1 MDFNY
6 LREIKKLY
14 ENSSSLL
21 EIIFILGNNTCDLDS
36 ALSSYL
42 LSIGENIDCGTINLS
57 KKGKPSMNENAKI
70 VYIPVLNIQRG
81 TLPYRIDVKYI
92 FNKFNIDENDF
103 WYISDPI
110 FDPHNLFR
118 YKNSENRNIKTSI
131 ILVDHTLLIDEEKYL
146 ADYVIDIYDHHLLT
160 NYLGLYKNL
169 KQMNIRYPVGSC
181 STLILHD
188 FFCMKKEEDFPT
200 KIISPI
206 LAVSAILIDT
216 KKFKDEFYKN
226 RWVDF
231 DKKVYKY
238 IKKIIKEEYK
248 GIKMKEYFKE
258 IKDIKHDIQK
268 NLELGVEAL
277 LIKDQK
283 TFHWDN
289 RKAVWSSFPVSYY
302 DIVKKYGNEEL
313 YSNIMKY
320 YSGKSEEEQKNI
332 YYITNSNIN
341 KKQKLF
347 TIYNPIKLPFNK
359 EEIIKEIKSFNQDEN
374 ISAEIEK
381 ININENSKIY
391 GEICCIILPD
401 TFSRKSFEPILKKF
415 FGNLNL

>member
-6 LREIKKLY
+6 LKEIKKLY
-14 ENSSSLL
+14 ENNSSLL

-36 ALSSYL
+36 ALSAYI
-42 LSIGENIDCGTINLS
+42 LSIGENINCGTIALY
-57 KKGKPSMNENAKI
+57 KKGKPSLNEKATKL
-70 VYIPVLNIQRG
+70 YIPVLNIQRG

-103 WYISDPI
+103 WYISDSI
-110 FDPHNLFR
+110 FDIHNLFK
-118 YKNSENRNIKTSI
+118 YKNCENKNIKTSL
-131 ILVDHTLLIDEEKYL
+131 ILVDHTILIDEEKYL

-160 NYLGLYKNL
+160 NYSSLYKNL
-169 KQMNIRYPVGSC
+169 QKMNIRYPVGSC
-181 STLILHD
+181 STLILND
-188 FFCMKKEEDFPT
+188 FFCMNKEQDFPIN
-200 KIISPI
+200 IISPL

-216 KKFKDEFYKN
+216 KKFNDEFYRN
-226 RWVDF
+226 RWIDL
-231 DKKVYKY
+231 DKKVYKH

-268 NLELGVEAL
+268 NLELGIEPL

-283 TFHWDN
+283 TYNWDN
-289 RKAVWSSFPVSYY
+289 KKAIWSSFPVSYN
-302 DIVKKYGNEEL
+302 DIIKKYGNDEL
-313 YSNIMKY
+313 FNNILKY

-332 YYITNSNIN
+332 FYITNSNIN

-347 TIYNPIKLPFNK
+347 TLYNPIKLPFNK
-359 EEIIKEIKSFNQDEN
+359 EEILKEIKNFNNDEN
-374 ISAEIEK
+374 INVEIEQTK
-381 ININENSKIY
+381 
-391 GEICCIILPD
+391 GEICLITLPD

-415 FGNLNL
+415 FGNIK

>member
-6 LREIKKLY
+6 LKEIKKLY
-14 ENSSSLL
+14 ENNSSLL

-36 ALSSYL
+36 ALSAYI
-42 LSIGENIDCGTINLS
+42 LSIGENINCGTIALS
-57 KKGKPSMNENAKI
+57 KKGKPSLNEKAKKL
-70 VYIPVLNIQRG
+70 YIPVLNIQRG

-103 WYISDPI
+103 WYISDSI
-110 FDPHNLFR
+110 FDIHNLFK
-118 YKNSENRNIKTSI
+118 YKNCENKNIKTSL
-131 ILVDHTLLIDEEKYL
+131 ILVDHTILIDEEKYL

-160 NYLGLYKNL
+160 NYSSLYKNL
-169 KQMNIRYPVGSC
+169 QKMNIRYPVGSC
-181 STLILHD
+181 STLILND
-188 FFCMKKEEDFPT
+188 FFCMNKEQDFPIN
-200 KIISPI
+200 IISPL

-216 KKFKDEFYKN
+216 KKFNDEFYRN
-226 RWVDF
+226 RWIDL
-231 DKKVYKY
+231 DKKVYKH

-268 NLELGVEAL
+268 NLELGIEPL

-283 TFHWDN
+283 TYNWDN
-289 RKAVWSSFPVSYY
+289 KKAIWSSFPVSYN
-302 DIVKKYGNEEL
+302 DIIKKYGNDEL
-313 YSNIMKY
+313 FNNILKY

-332 YYITNSNIN
+332 FYITNSNLN

-347 TIYNPIKLPFNK
+347 TLYNPIKLPFNK
-359 EEIIKEIKSFNQDEN
+359 EEILKEIKNFNNDEN
-374 ISAEIEK
+374 INVEIEQTK
-381 ININENSKIY
+381 
-391 GEICCIILPD
+391 GEICLITLPD

-415 FGNLNL
+415 FGNIK

>member
-6 LREIKKLY
+6 LKEIKKLY
-14 ENSSSLL
+14 ENNSSLL

-36 ALSSYL
+36 ALSAYI
-42 LSIGENIDCGTINLS
+42 LSIGENINCGTIALS
-57 KKGKPSMNENAKI
+57 KKGKPSLNEKAAKL
-70 VYIPVLNIQRG
+70 YIPVLNIQRG

-103 WYISDPI
+103 WYISDSI
-110 FDPHNLFR
+110 FDVHNLFK
-118 YKNSENRNIKTSI
+118 YKNCENKNIKTSL
-131 ILVDHTLLIDEEKYL
+131 ILVDHTILIDEEKYL

-160 NYLGLYKNL
+160 NYSSLYKNL
-169 KQMNIRYPVGSC
+169 QKMNIRYPVGSC
-181 STLILHD
+181 STLILND
-188 FFCMKKEEDFPT
+188 FFCMNKEQDFPIN
-200 KIISPI
+200 IISPL

-216 KKFKDEFYKN
+216 KKFNDEFYRN
-226 RWVDF
+226 RWIDL
-231 DKKVYKY
+231 DKKVYKH

-268 NLELGVEAL
+268 NLELGIEPL

-283 TFHWDN
+283 TYNWDN
-289 RKAVWSSFPVSYY
+289 KKAIWSSFPVSYN
-302 DIVKKYGNEEL
+302 DIIKKYGNDEL
-313 YSNIMKY
+313 FNNILKY

-332 YYITNSNIN
+332 FYITNSNIN

-347 TIYNPIKLPFNK
+347 TLYNPIKLPFNK
-359 EEIIKEIKSFNQDEN
+359 EEILKEIKNFNNDEN
-374 ISAEIEK
+374 INVEVEQTK
-381 ININENSKIY
+381 
-391 GEICCIILPD
+391 GEICLITLPD

-415 FGNLNL
+415 FGNIK

>member
-1 MDFNY
+1 
-6 LREIKKLY
+6 
-14 ENSSSLL
+14 
-21 EIIFILGNNTCDLDS
+21 
-36 ALSSYL
+36 
-42 LSIGENIDCGTINLS
+42 
-57 KKGKPSMNENAKI
+57 MNENAKI

-160 NYLGLYKNL
+160 NYPGLYKNL

-313 YSNIMKY
+313 YINIMKY

>member
-6 LREIKKLY
+6 LKEIKKLY
-14 ENSSSLL
+14 ENNSSLL

-36 ALSSYL
+36 ALSAYI
-42 LSIGENIDCGTINLS
+42 LSIGENINCGTIALS
-57 KKGKPSMNENAKI
+57 KKGKPSLNEKAKKL
-70 VYIPVLNIQRG
+70 YIPVLNIQRG

-103 WYISDPI
+103 WYISDSI
-110 FDPHNLFR
+110 FDIHNLFK
-118 YKNSENRNIKTSI
+118 YKNCENKNIKTNL
-131 ILVDHTLLIDEEKYL
+131 ILVDHTILIDEEKYL

-160 NYLGLYKNL
+160 NYSSLYKNL
-169 KQMNIRYPVGSC
+169 QKMNIRYPVGSC
-181 STLILHD
+181 STLILND
-188 FFCMKKEEDFPT
+188 FFCMNKEQDFPIN
-200 KIISPI
+200 IISPL

-216 KKFKDEFYKN
+216 KKFNDEFYRN
-226 RWVDF
+226 RWIDL
-231 DKKVYKY
+231 DKKVYKH

-268 NLELGVEAL
+268 NLELGIEPL

-283 TFHWDN
+283 TYNWDN
-289 RKAVWSSFPVSYY
+289 KKAIWSSFPVSYN
-302 DIVKKYGNEEL
+302 DIIKKYGNDEL
-313 YSNIMKY
+313 FNNILKY

-332 YYITNSNIN
+332 FYITNSNIN

-347 TIYNPIKLPFNK
+347 TLYNPIKLPFNK
-359 EEIIKEIKSFNQDEN
+359 EEILKEIKNFNNDEN
-374 ISAEIEK
+374 INVEIEQTK
-381 ININENSKIY
+381 
-391 GEICCIILPD
+391 GEICLITLPD

-415 FGNLNL
+415 FGNIK

>member
-6 LREIKKLY
+6 LKEIKKLY
-14 ENSSSLL
+14 ENNSSLL

-36 ALSSYL
+36 ALSAYI
-42 LSIGENIDCGTINLS
+42 LSIGENINCGTIALS
-57 KKGKPSMNENAKI
+57 KKGKPSLNEKAKKL
-70 VYIPVLNIQRG
+70 YIPVLNIQRG

-103 WYISDPI
+103 WYISDSI
-110 FDPHNLFR
+110 FDIHNLFK
-118 YKNSENRNIKTSI
+118 YKNCENKNIKTNL
-131 ILVDHTLLIDEEKYL
+131 ILVDHTILIDEEKYL

-160 NYLGLYKNL
+160 NYSSLYKNL
-169 KQMNIRYPVGSC
+169 QKMNIRYPVGSC
-181 STLILHD
+181 STLILND
-188 FFCMKKEEDFPT
+188 FFCMNKEQDFPIN
-200 KIISPI
+200 IISPL

-216 KKFKDEFYKN
+216 KKFNDEFYRN
-226 RWVDF
+226 RWIDL
-231 DKKVYKY
+231 DKKVYKH

-268 NLELGVEAL
+268 NLELGIEPL

-283 TFHWDN
+283 TYNWDN
-289 RKAVWSSFPVSYY
+289 KKAIWSSFPVSYN
-302 DIVKKYGNEEL
+302 DIIKKYGNDEL
-313 YSNIMKY
+313 FNNILKY

-332 YYITNSNIN
+332 FYITNSNLN

-347 TIYNPIKLPFNK
+347 TLYNPIKLPFNK
-359 EEIIKEIKSFNQDEN
+359 EEILKEIKNFNNDEN
-374 ISAEIEK
+374 INVEVEQTK
-381 ININENSKIY
+381 
-391 GEICCIILPD
+391 GEICLITLPD

-415 FGNLNL
+415 FGNIK

>member
-6 LREIKKLY
+6 LKEIKKLY
-14 ENSSSLL
+14 ENNSSLL

-36 ALSSYL
+36 ALSAYI
-42 LSIGENIDCGTINLS
+42 LSIGENINCGTIALS
-57 KKGKPSMNENAKI
+57 KKGKPSLNEKATKL
-70 VYIPVLNIQRG
+70 YIPVLNIQRG

-103 WYISDPI
+103 WYISDSI
-110 FDPHNLFR
+110 FDIHNLFK
-118 YKNSENRNIKTSI
+118 YKNCENKNIKTNL
-131 ILVDHTLLIDEEKYL
+131 ILVDHTILIDEEKYL

-160 NYLGLYKNL
+160 NYSSLYKNL
-169 KQMNIRYPVGSC
+169 QKMNIRYPVGSC
-181 STLILHD
+181 STLILND
-188 FFCMKKEEDFPT
+188 FFCMNKEQDFPIN
-200 KIISPI
+200 IISPL

-216 KKFKDEFYKN
+216 KKFNDEFYRN
-226 RWVDF
+226 RWIDL
-231 DKKVYKY
+231 DKKVYKH

-268 NLELGVEAL
+268 NLELGIEPL

-283 TFHWDN
+283 TYNWDN
-289 RKAVWSSFPVSYY
+289 KKAIWSSFPVSYN
-302 DIVKKYGNEEL
+302 DIIKKYGNDEL
-313 YSNIMKY
+313 FNNILKY

-332 YYITNSNIN
+332 FYITNSNIN

-347 TIYNPIKLPFNK
+347 TLYNPIKLPFNK
-359 EEIIKEIKSFNQDEN
+359 EEILKEIKNFNNDEN
-374 ISAEIEK
+374 INVEVEQTK
-381 ININENSKIY
+381 
-391 GEICCIILPD
+391 GEICLITLPD

-415 FGNLNL
+415 FGNIK

>member
-6 LREIKKLY
+6 LKEIKKLY
-14 ENSSSLL
+14 ENNSSLL

-36 ALSSYL
+36 ALSAYI
-42 LSIGENIDCGTINLS
+42 LSIGENINCGTIALS
-57 KKGKPSMNENAKI
+57 KKGKPSLNEKATKL
-70 VYIPVLNIQRG
+70 YIPVLNIQRG

-103 WYISDPI
+103 WYISDSI
-110 FDPHNLFR
+110 FDIHNLFK
-118 YKNSENRNIKTSI
+118 YKNCENKNIKTSL
-131 ILVDHTLLIDEEKYL
+131 ILVDHTILIDEEKYL

-160 NYLGLYKNL
+160 NYSSLYKNL
-169 KQMNIRYPVGSC
+169 QKMNIRYPVGSC
-181 STLILHD
+181 STLILND
-188 FFCMKKEEDFPT
+188 FFCMNKEQDFPIN
-200 KIISPI
+200 IISPL

-216 KKFKDEFYKN
+216 KKFNDEFYRN
-226 RWVDF
+226 RWIDL
-231 DKKVYKY
+231 DKKVYKH

-268 NLELGVEAL
+268 NLELGIEPL

-283 TFHWDN
+283 TYNWDN
-289 RKAVWSSFPVSYY
+289 KKAIWSSFPVSYN
-302 DIVKKYGNEEL
+302 DIIKKYGNDEL
-313 YSNIMKY
+313 FNNILKY

-332 YYITNSNIN
+332 FYITNSNIN

-347 TIYNPIKLPFNK
+347 TLYNPIKLPFNK
-359 EEIIKEIKSFNQDEN
+359 EEIIKEIKNFNNDEN
-374 ISAEIEK
+374 INVEIEQTK
-381 ININENSKIY
+381 
-391 GEICCIILPD
+391 GEICLITLPD

-415 FGNLNL
+415 FGNIK

>member
-6 LREIKKLY
+6 LKEIKKLY
-14 ENSSSLL
+14 ENNSSLL

-36 ALSSYL
+36 ALSAYI
-42 LSIGENIDCGTINLS
+42 LSIGENINCGTIALS
-57 KKGKPSMNENAKI
+57 KKGKPSLNEKAKKL
-70 VYIPVLNIQRG
+70 YIPVLNIQRG

-103 WYISDPI
+103 WYISDSI
-110 FDPHNLFR
+110 FDIHNLFK
-118 YKNSENRNIKTSI
+118 YKNCENKNIKTNL
-131 ILVDHTLLIDEEKYL
+131 ILVDHTILIDEEKYL

-160 NYLGLYKNL
+160 NYSSLYKNL
-169 KQMNIRYPVGSC
+169 QKMNIRYPVGSC
-181 STLILHD
+181 STLILND
-188 FFCMKKEEDFPT
+188 FFCMNKEQDFPI
-200 KIISPI
+200 KIISPL

-216 KKFKDEFYKN
+216 KKFNDEFYRN
-226 RWVDF
+226 RWIDL
-231 DKKVYKY
+231 DKKVYKH

-268 NLELGVEAL
+268 NLELGIEPL

-283 TFHWDN
+283 TYNWDN
-289 RKAVWSSFPVSYY
+289 KKAIWSSFPVSYN
-302 DIVKKYGNEEL
+302 DIIKKYGNDEL
-313 YSNIMKY
+313 FNNILKY

-332 YYITNSNIN
+332 FYITNSNIN

-347 TIYNPIKLPFNK
+347 TLYNPIKLPFNK
-359 EEIIKEIKSFNQDEN
+359 EEILKEIKNFNNDEN
-374 ISAEIEK
+374 INVEIEQTK
-381 ININENSKIY
+381 
-391 GEICCIILPD
+391 GEICLITLPD

-415 FGNLNL
+415 FGNIK

>member
-6 LREIKKLY
+6 LKEIKKLY
-14 ENSSSLL
+14 ENNSSLL

-36 ALSSYL
+36 ALSAYI
-42 LSIGENIDCGTINLS
+42 LSIGENINCGTIALS
-57 KKGKPSMNENAKI
+57 KKGKPSLNEKAKKL
-70 VYIPVLNIQRG
+70 YIPVLNIQRG

-103 WYISDPI
+103 WYISDSI
-110 FDPHNLFR
+110 FDIHNLFK
-118 YKNSENRNIKTSI
+118 YKNCENKNIKTNL
-131 ILVDHTLLIDEEKYL
+131 ILVDHTILIDEEKYL

-160 NYLGLYKNL
+160 NYSSLYKNL
-169 KQMNIRYPVGSC
+169 QKMNIRYPVGSC
-181 STLILHD
+181 STLILND
-188 FFCMKKEEDFPT
+188 FFCMNKEQDFPIN
-200 KIISPI
+200 IISPL

-216 KKFKDEFYKN
+216 KKFNDEFYRN
-226 RWVDF
+226 RWIDL
-231 DKKVYKY
+231 DKKVYKH

-268 NLELGVEAL
+268 NLELGIEPL

-283 TFHWDN
+283 TYNWDN
-289 RKAVWSSFPVSYY
+289 KKAIWSSFPVSYN
-302 DIVKKYGNEEL
+302 DIIKKYGNDEL
-313 YSNIMKY
+313 FNNILKY

-332 YYITNSNIN
+332 FYITNSNIN

-347 TIYNPIKLPFNK
+347 TLYNPIKLPFNK
-359 EEIIKEIKSFNQDEN
+359 EEILKEIKNFNNDEN
-374 ISAEIEK
+374 INVEVEQTK
-381 ININENSKIY
+381 
-391 GEICCIILPD
+391 GEICLITLPD

-415 FGNLNL
+415 FGNIK

>member
-6 LREIKKLY
+6 LKEIKKLY
-14 ENSSSLL
+14 ENNSSLL

-36 ALSSYL
+36 ALSAYI
-42 LSIGENIDCGTINLS
+42 LSIGENINCGTIALS
-57 KKGKPSMNENAKI
+57 KKGKPSLNEKATKL
-70 VYIPVLNIQRG
+70 YIPVLNIQRG

-103 WYISDPI
+103 WYISDSI
-110 FDPHNLFR
+110 FDVHNLFK
-118 YKNSENRNIKTSI
+118 YKNCENKNIKTNL
-131 ILVDHTLLIDEEKYL
+131 ILVDHTILIDEEKYL

-160 NYLGLYKNL
+160 NYSSLYKNL
-169 KQMNIRYPVGSC
+169 QKMNIRYPVGSC
-181 STLILHD
+181 STLILND
-188 FFCMKKEEDFPT
+188 FFCMNKEQDFPIN
-200 KIISPI
+200 IISPL

-216 KKFKDEFYKN
+216 KKFNDEFYRN
-226 RWVDF
+226 RWIDL
-231 DKKVYKY
+231 DKKVYKH

-268 NLELGVEAL
+268 NLELGVEPL

-283 TFHWDN
+283 TYNWDN
-289 RKAVWSSFPVSYY
+289 KKAIWSSFPVSYN
-302 DIVKKYGNEEL
+302 DIIKKYGNDEL
-313 YSNIMKY
+313 FNNILKY

-332 YYITNSNIN
+332 FYITNSNIN

-347 TIYNPIKLPFNK
+347 TLYNPIKLPFNK
-359 EEIIKEIKSFNQDEN
+359 EEILKEIKNFNNDEN
-374 ISAEIEK
+374 INVEIEQTK
-381 ININENSKIY
+381 
-391 GEICCIILPD
+391 GEICLITLPD

-415 FGNLNL
+415 FGNIK

>member
-6 LREIKKLY
+6 LKEIKKLY
-14 ENSSSLL
+14 ENNSSLL

-36 ALSSYL
+36 ALSAYI
-42 LSIGENIDCGTINLS
+42 LSIGENINCGTIALS
-57 KKGKPSMNENAKI
+57 KKGKPSLNEKATKL
-70 VYIPVLNIQRG
+70 YIPVLNIQRG

-103 WYISDPI
+103 WYISDSI
-110 FDPHNLFR
+110 FDVHNLFK
-118 YKNSENRNIKTSI
+118 YKNCENKNIKTNL
-131 ILVDHTLLIDEEKYL
+131 ILVDHTILIDEEKYL

-160 NYLGLYKNL
+160 NYSSLYKNL
-169 KQMNIRYPVGSC
+169 QKMNIRYPVGSC
-181 STLILHD
+181 STLILND
-188 FFCMKKEEDFPT
+188 FFCMNKEQDFPIN
-200 KIISPI
+200 IISPL

-216 KKFKDEFYKN
+216 KKFNDEFYRN
-226 RWVDF
+226 RWIDL
-231 DKKVYKY
+231 DKKVYKH

-268 NLELGVEAL
+268 NLELGIEPL

-283 TFHWDN
+283 TYNWDN
-289 RKAVWSSFPVSYY
+289 KKAIWSSFPVSYN
-302 DIVKKYGNEEL
+302 DIIKKYGNDEL
-313 YSNIMKY
+313 FNNILKY

-332 YYITNSNIN
+332 FYITNSNIN

-347 TIYNPIKLPFNK
+347 TLYNPIKLPFNK
-359 EEIIKEIKSFNQDEN
+359 EEILKEIKNFNNDEN
-374 ISAEIEK
+374 INVEIEQTK
-381 ININENSKIY
+381 
-391 GEICCIILPD
+391 GEICLITLPD

-415 FGNLNL
+415 FGNIK

>member
-6 LREIKKLY
+6 LKEIKKLY
-14 ENSSSLL
+14 ENNSSLL

-36 ALSSYL
+36 ALSAYI
-42 LSIGENIDCGTINLS
+42 LSIGENINCGTIALS
-57 KKGKPSMNENAKI
+57 KKGKPSLNEKAKKL
-70 VYIPVLNIQRG
+70 YIPVLNIQRG

-103 WYISDPI
+103 WYISDSI
-110 FDPHNLFR
+110 FDVHNLFK
-118 YKNSENRNIKTSI
+118 YKNCENKNIKTNL
-131 ILVDHTLLIDEEKYL
+131 ILVDHTILIDEEKYL

-160 NYLGLYKNL
+160 NYSSLYKNL
-169 KQMNIRYPVGSC
+169 QKMNIRYPVGSC
-181 STLILHD
+181 STLILND
-188 FFCMKKEEDFPT
+188 FFCMNKEQDFPIN
-200 KIISPI
+200 IISPL

-216 KKFKDEFYKN
+216 KKFNDEFYRN
-226 RWVDF
+226 RWIDL
-231 DKKVYKY
+231 DKKVYKH

-268 NLELGVEAL
+268 NLELGIEPL

-283 TFHWDN
+283 TYNWDN
-289 RKAVWSSFPVSYY
+289 KKAIWSSFPVSYN
-302 DIVKKYGNEEL
+302 DIIKKYGNDEL
-313 YSNIMKY
+313 FNNILKY

-332 YYITNSNIN
+332 FYITNSNIN

-347 TIYNPIKLPFNK
+347 TLYNPIKLPFNK
-359 EEIIKEIKSFNQDEN
+359 EEILKEIKNFNNDEN
-374 ISAEIEK
+374 INVEIEQTK
-381 ININENSKIY
+381 
-391 GEICCIILPD
+391 GEICLITLPD

-415 FGNLNL
+415 FGNIK

>member
-6 LREIKKLY
+6 LKEIKKLY
-14 ENSSSLL
+14 ENNSSLL

-36 ALSSYL
+36 ALSAYI
-42 LSIGENIDCGTINLS
+42 LSIGENINCGTIALS
-57 KKGKPSMNENAKI
+57 KKGKPSLNEKAKKL
-70 VYIPVLNIQRG
+70 YIPVLNIQRG

-103 WYISDPI
+103 WYISDSI
-110 FDPHNLFR
+110 FDVHNLFK
-118 YKNSENRNIKTSI
+118 YKNCENKNIKTSL
-131 ILVDHTLLIDEEKYL
+131 ILVDHTILIDEEKYL

-160 NYLGLYKNL
+160 NYSSLYKNL
-169 KQMNIRYPVGSC
+169 QKMNIRYPVGSC
-181 STLILHD
+181 STLILND
-188 FFCMKKEEDFPT
+188 FFCMNKEQDFPIN
-200 KIISPI
+200 IISPL

-216 KKFKDEFYKN
+216 KKFNDEFYRN
-226 RWVDF
+226 RWIDL
-231 DKKVYKY
+231 DKKVYKH

-268 NLELGVEAL
+268 NLELGVEPL

-283 TFHWDN
+283 TYNWDN
-289 RKAVWSSFPVSYY
+289 KKAIWSSFPVSYN
-302 DIVKKYGNEEL
+302 DIIKKYGNDEL
-313 YSNIMKY
+313 FNNILKY

-332 YYITNSNIN
+332 FYITNSNIN

-347 TIYNPIKLPFNK
+347 TLYNPIKLPFNK
-359 EEIIKEIKSFNQDEN
+359 EEILKEIKNFNNDEN
-374 ISAEIEK
+374 INVEIEQTK
-381 ININENSKIY
+381 
-391 GEICCIILPD
+391 GEICLITLPD

-415 FGNLNL
+415 FGNIK

>member
-6 LREIKKLY
+6 LKEIKKLY
-14 ENSSSLL
+14 ENNSSLL

-36 ALSSYL
+36 ALSAYI
-42 LSIGENIDCGTINLS
+42 LSIGENINCGTIALS
-57 KKGKPSMNENAKI
+57 KKGKPSLNEKATKL
-70 VYIPVLNIQRG
+70 YIPVLNIQRG

-103 WYISDPI
+103 WYISDSI
-110 FDPHNLFR
+110 FDIHNLFK
-118 YKNSENRNIKTSI
+118 YKNCENKNIKTNL
-131 ILVDHTLLIDEEKYL
+131 ILVDHTILIDEEKYL

-160 NYLGLYKNL
+160 NYSSLYKNL
-169 KQMNIRYPVGSC
+169 QKMNIRYPVGSC
-181 STLILHD
+181 STLILND
-188 FFCMKKEEDFPT
+188 FFCMNKEQDFPIN
-200 KIISPI
+200 IISPL

-216 KKFKDEFYKN
+216 KKFNDEFYNN
-226 RWVDF
+226 RWIDL
-231 DKKVYKY
+231 DKKVYKH

-268 NLELGVEAL
+268 NLELGVEPL

-283 TFHWDN
+283 TYNWDN
-289 RKAVWSSFPVSYY
+289 KKAIWSSFPVSYN
-302 DIVKKYGNEEL
+302 DIIKKYGNDEL
-313 YSNIMKY
+313 FNNILKY

-332 YYITNSNIN
+332 FYITNSNLN

-347 TIYNPIKLPFNK
+347 TLYNPIKLPFNK
-359 EEIIKEIKSFNQDEN
+359 EEILKEIKNFNNDEN
-374 ISAEIEK
+374 INVEIEQTK
-381 ININENSKIY
+381 
-391 GEICCIILPD
+391 GEICLITLPD

-415 FGNLNL
+415 FGNIK

>member
-6 LREIKKLY
+6 LKEIKKLY
-14 ENSSSLL
+14 ENNSSLL

-36 ALSSYL
+36 ALSAYI
-42 LSIGENIDCGTINLS
+42 LSIGENINCGTIALS
-57 KKGKPSMNENAKI
+57 KKGKPSLNEKAKKL
-70 VYIPVLNIQRG
+70 YIPVLNIQRG

-103 WYISDPI
+103 WYISDSI
-110 FDPHNLFR
+110 FDIHNLFK
-118 YKNSENRNIKTSI
+118 YKNCENKNIKTSL
-131 ILVDHTLLIDEEKYL
+131 ILVDHTILIDEEKYL

-160 NYLGLYKNL
+160 NYSSLYKNL
-169 KQMNIRYPVGSC
+169 QKMNIRYPVGSC
-181 STLILHD
+181 STLILND
-188 FFCMKKEEDFPT
+188 FFCMNKEQDFPIN
-200 KIISPI
+200 IISPL

-216 KKFKDEFYKN
+216 KKFNDEFYRN
-226 RWVDF
+226 RWIDL
-231 DKKVYKY
+231 DKKVYKH

-268 NLELGVEAL
+268 NLELGIEPL

-283 TFHWDN
+283 TYNWDN
-289 RKAVWSSFPVSYY
+289 KKAIWSSFPVSYN
-302 DIVKKYGNEEL
+302 DIIKKYGNDEL
-313 YSNIMKY
+313 FNNILKY

-332 YYITNSNIN
+332 FYITNSNIN

-347 TIYNPIKLPFNK
+347 TLYNPIKLPFNK
-359 EEIIKEIKSFNQDEN
+359 EEILKEIKNFNNDEN
-374 ISAEIEK
+374 INVEIEQTK
-381 ININENSKIY
+381 
-391 GEICCIILPD
+391 GEICLITLPD

-415 FGNLNL
+415 FGNIK

>member
-6 LREIKKLY
+6 LKEIKKLY
-14 ENSSSLL
+14 ENNSSLL

-36 ALSSYL
+36 ALSAYI
-42 LSIGENIDCGTINLS
+42 LSIGENINCGTIALS
-57 KKGKPSMNENAKI
+57 KKGKPSLNEKATKL
-70 VYIPVLNIQRG
+70 YIPVLNIQRG

-103 WYISDPI
+103 WYISDSI
-110 FDPHNLFR
+110 FDIHNLFK
-118 YKNSENRNIKTSI
+118 YKNCENKNIKTSL
-131 ILVDHTLLIDEEKYL
+131 ILVDHTILIDEEKYL

-160 NYLGLYKNL
+160 NYSSLYKNL
-169 KQMNIRYPVGSC
+169 QKMNIRYPVGSC
-181 STLILHD
+181 STLILND
-188 FFCMKKEEDFPT
+188 FFCMNKEQDFPIN
-200 KIISPI
+200 IISPL

-216 KKFKDEFYKN
+216 KKFNDEFYRN
-226 RWVDF
+226 RWIDL
-231 DKKVYKY
+231 DKKVYKH

-268 NLELGVEAL
+268 NLELGIEPL

-283 TFHWDN
+283 TYNWDN
-289 RKAVWSSFPVSYY
+289 KKAIWSSFPVSYN
-302 DIVKKYGNEEL
+302 DIIKKYGNDEL
-313 YSNIMKY
+313 FNNILKY

-332 YYITNSNIN
+332 FYITNSNIN

-347 TIYNPIKLPFNK
+347 TLYNPIKLPFNK
-359 EEIIKEIKSFNQDEN
+359 EEILKEIKNFNNDEN
-374 ISAEIEK
+374 INVEIEQTK
-381 ININENSKIY
+381 
-391 GEICCIILPD
+391 GEICLITLPD

-415 FGNLNL
+415 FGNIK

>member
-6 LREIKKLY
+6 LKEIKKLY
-14 ENSSSLL
+14 ENNSSLL

-36 ALSSYL
+36 ALSAYI
-42 LSIGENIDCGTINLS
+42 LSIGENINCGTIALS
-57 KKGKPSMNENAKI
+57 KKGKPSLNEKATKL
-70 VYIPVLNIQRG
+70 YIPVLNIQRG

-103 WYISDPI
+103 WYISDSI
-110 FDPHNLFR
+110 FDVHNLFK
-118 YKNSENRNIKTSI
+118 YKNCENKNIKTNL
-131 ILVDHTLLIDEEKYL
+131 ILVDHTILIDEEKYL

-160 NYLGLYKNL
+160 NYSSLYKNL
-169 KQMNIRYPVGSC
+169 QKMNIRYPVGSC
-181 STLILHD
+181 STLILND
-188 FFCMKKEEDFPT
+188 FFCMNKEQDFPIN
-200 KIISPI
+200 IISPL

-216 KKFKDEFYKN
+216 KKFNDEFYRN
-226 RWVDF
+226 RWIDL
-231 DKKVYKY
+231 DKKVYKH

-268 NLELGVEAL
+268 NLELGIEPL

-283 TFHWDN
+283 TYNWDN
-289 RKAVWSSFPVSYY
+289 KKAIWSSFPVSYN
-302 DIVKKYGNEEL
+302 DIIKKYGNDEL
-313 YSNIMKY
+313 FDNILKY

-332 YYITNSNIN
+332 FYITNSNLN

-347 TIYNPIKLPFNK
+347 TLYNPIKLPFNK
-359 EEIIKEIKSFNQDEN
+359 EEILKEIKNFNNDEN
-374 ISAEIEK
+374 INVEIEQTK
-381 ININENSKIY
+381 
-391 GEICCIILPD
+391 GEICLITLPD

-415 FGNLNL
+415 FGNIK

>member
-6 LREIKKLY
+6 LKEIKKIY
-14 ENSSSLL
+14 ENNSSIL

-36 ALSSYL
+36 ALSAYL
-42 LSIGENIDCGTINLS
+42 LSIGENLNCGTITLS
-57 KKGKPSMNENAKI
+57 KKGKPSINEDATKL
-70 VYIPVLNIQRG
+70 YIPVLNIQRG

-92 FNKFNIDENDF
+92 FNKFNVDENDF

-118 YKNSENRNIKTSI
+118 YEDFETKNIKTSL
-131 ILVDHTLLIDEEKYL
+131 ILVDHMLLINEERYL

-160 NYLGLYKNL
+160 NYSGLYKNL
-169 KQMNIRYPVGSC
+169 QKMNIRCPVGSC
-181 STLILHD
+181 TTLILND
-188 FFCMKKEEDFPT
+188 FFCMKKEEDFPI

-226 RWVDF
+226 RWVDL

-238 IKKIIKEEYK
+238 IKKIIKDEYK

-258 IKDIKHDIQK
+258 IKDIKYDVQK
-268 NLELGVEAL
+268 NLELGITAL
-277 LIKDQK
+277 LSLDQK
-283 TFHWDN
+283 VYNWDN
-289 RKAVWSSFPVSYY
+289 KKALWSSFPVSYY
-302 DIVKKYGNEEL
+302 DIIKKYGNDEL
-313 YSNIMKY
+313 YNNILKY
-320 YSGKSEEEQKNI
+320 YLGKSEDEQKNI
-332 YYITNSNIN
+332 FYITNSNL
-341 KKQKLF
+341 KKNQKLF

-359 EEIIKEIKSFNQDEN
+359 EEIIKEIKNFNNDES

-381 ININENSKIY
+381 IN
-391 GEICCIILPD
+391 GELCLIILPD
-401 TFSRKSFEPILKKF
+401 IFSRKNFEPILKKF
-415 FGNLNL
+415 FDNLK

>member
-6 LREIKKLY
+6 LKEIKKLY
-14 ENSSSLL
+14 ENNSSLL

-36 ALSSYL
+36 ALSAYI
-42 LSIGENIDCGTINLS
+42 LSIGENINCGTIALS
-57 KKGKPSMNENAKI
+57 KKGKPSLNEKAKKL
-70 VYIPVLNIQRG
+70 YIPVLNIQRG

-103 WYISDPI
+103 WYISDSI
-110 FDPHNLFR
+110 FDIHNLFK
-118 YKNSENRNIKTSI
+118 YKNCENKNIKTSL
-131 ILVDHTLLIDEEKYL
+131 ILVDHTILIDEEKYL

-160 NYLGLYKNL
+160 NYSSLYKNL
-169 KQMNIRYPVGSC
+169 QKMNIRYPVGSC
-181 STLILHD
+181 STLILND
-188 FFCMKKEEDFPT
+188 FFCMNKEQDFPIN
-200 KIISPI
+200 IISPL

-216 KKFKDEFYKN
+216 KKFNDEFYRN
-226 RWVDF
+226 RWIDL
-231 DKKVYKY
+231 DKKVYKH

-268 NLELGVEAL
+268 NLELGIEPL

-283 TFHWDN
+283 TYNWDN
-289 RKAVWSSFPVSYY
+289 KKAIWSSFPVSYN
-302 DIVKKYGNEEL
+302 DIIKKYGNDEL
-313 YSNIMKY
+313 FNNILKY

-332 YYITNSNIN
+332 FYITNSNIN

-347 TIYNPIKLPFNK
+347 TLYNPIKLPFNK
-359 EEIIKEIKSFNQDEN
+359 EEILKEIKNFNNDEN
-374 ISAEIEK
+374 INVEVEQTK
-381 ININENSKIY
+381 
-391 GEICCIILPD
+391 GEICLITLPD

-415 FGNLNL
+415 FGNIK

>member
-6 LREIKKLY
+6 LKEIKKLY
-14 ENSSSLL
+14 ENNSSLL

-36 ALSSYL
+36 ALSAYI
-42 LSIGENIDCGTINLS
+42 LSIGENINCGTIALS
-57 KKGKPSMNENAKI
+57 KKGKPSLNEKATKL
-70 VYIPVLNIQRG
+70 YIPVLNIQRG

-103 WYISDPI
+103 WYISDSI
-110 FDPHNLFR
+110 FDVHNLFK
-118 YKNSENRNIKTSI
+118 YKNCENKNIKTNL
-131 ILVDHTLLIDEEKYL
+131 ILVDHTILIDEEKYL

-160 NYLGLYKNL
+160 NYSSLYKNL
-169 KQMNIRYPVGSC
+169 QKMNIRYPVGSC
-181 STLILHD
+181 STLILND
-188 FFCMKKEEDFPT
+188 FFCMNKEQDFPIN
-200 KIISPI
+200 IISPL

-216 KKFKDEFYKN
+216 KKFNDEFYRN
-226 RWVDF
+226 RWIDL
-231 DKKVYKY
+231 DKKVYKH

-268 NLELGVEAL
+268 NLELGVEPL

-283 TFHWDN
+283 TYNWDN
-289 RKAVWSSFPVSYY
+289 KKAIWSSFPVSYN
-302 DIVKKYGNEEL
+302 DIIKKYGNDEL
-313 YSNIMKY
+313 FDNILKY

-332 YYITNSNIN
+332 FYITNSNLN

-347 TIYNPIKLPFNK
+347 TLYNPIKLPFNK
-359 EEIIKEIKSFNQDEN
+359 EEILKEIKNFNNDEN
-374 ISAEIEK
+374 INVEIEQTK
-381 ININENSKIY
+381 
-391 GEICCIILPD
+391 GEICLITLPD

-415 FGNLNL
+415 FGNIK

>member
-6 LREIKKLY
+6 LKEIKKLY
-14 ENSSSLL
+14 ENNSSLL

-36 ALSSYL
+36 ALSAYI
-42 LSIGENIDCGTINLS
+42 LSIGENINCGTIALS
-57 KKGKPSMNENAKI
+57 KKGKPSLNEKAKKL
-70 VYIPVLNIQRG
+70 YIPVLNIQRG

-103 WYISDPI
+103 WYISDSI
-110 FDPHNLFR
+110 FDIHNLFK
-118 YKNSENRNIKTSI
+118 YKNCENKNIKTNL
-131 ILVDHTLLIDEEKYL
+131 ILVDHTILIDEEKYL

-160 NYLGLYKNL
+160 NYSSLYKNL
-169 KQMNIRYPVGSC
+169 QKMNIRYPVGSC
-181 STLILHD
+181 STLILND
-188 FFCMKKEEDFPT
+188 FFCMNKEQDFPIN
-200 KIISPI
+200 IISPL

-216 KKFKDEFYKN
+216 KKFNDEFYRN
-226 RWVDF
+226 RWIDL
-231 DKKVYKY
+231 DKKVYKH

-268 NLELGVEAL
+268 NLELGIEPL

-283 TFHWDN
+283 TYNWDN
-289 RKAVWSSFPVSYY
+289 KKAIWSSFPVSYN
-302 DIVKKYGNEEL
+302 DIIKKYGNDEL
-313 YSNIMKY
+313 FNNILKY

-332 YYITNSNIN
+332 FYITNSNLN

-347 TIYNPIKLPFNK
+347 TLYNPIKLPFNK
-359 EEIIKEIKSFNQDEN
+359 EEILKEIKNFNNDEN
-374 ISAEIEK
+374 INVEIEQTK
-381 ININENSKIY
+381 
-391 GEICCIILPD
+391 GEICLITLPD

-415 FGNLNL
+415 FGNIK

>member
-6 LREIKKLY
+6 LNEIKKLY
-14 ENSSSLL
+14 ENNSSLL

-36 ALSSYL
+36 ALSAYI
-42 LSIGENIDCGTINLS
+42 LSIGENINCGTIALS
-57 KKGKPSMNENAKI
+57 KKGKPSLNEKAKKL
-70 VYIPVLNIQRG
+70 YIPVLNIQRG

-103 WYISDPI
+103 WYISDSI
-110 FDPHNLFR
+110 FDVHNLFK
-118 YKNSENRNIKTSI
+118 YKNCENKIIKTNL
-131 ILVDHTLLIDEEKYL
+131 ILVDHTILIDEEKYL

-160 NYLGLYKNL
+160 NYSSLYKNL
-169 KQMNIRYPVGSC
+169 QKMNIRYPVGSC
-181 STLILHD
+181 STLILND
-188 FFCMKKEEDFPT
+188 FFCMNKEQDFPIN
-200 KIISPI
+200 IISPL

-216 KKFKDEFYKN
+216 KKFNDEFYRN
-226 RWVDF
+226 RWIDL
-231 DKKVYKY
+231 DKKVYKH

-268 NLELGVEAL
+268 NLELGIEPL

-283 TFHWDN
+283 TYNWDN
-289 RKAVWSSFPVSYY
+289 KKAIWSSFPVSYN
-302 DIVKKYGNEEL
+302 DIIKKYGNDEL
-313 YSNIMKY
+313 FNNILKY

-332 YYITNSNIN
+332 FYITNSNLN

-347 TIYNPIKLPFNK
+347 TLYNPIKLPFNK
-359 EEIIKEIKSFNQDEN
+359 EEILKEIKNFNNDEN
-374 ISAEIEK
+374 INVEIEQTK
-381 ININENSKIY
+381 
-391 GEICCIILPD
+391 GEICLITLPD

-415 FGNLNL
+415 FGNIK

>member
-6 LREIKKLY
+6 LKEIKKLY
-14 ENSSSLL
+14 ENNSSLL

-36 ALSSYL
+36 ALSAYI
-42 LSIGENIDCGTINLS
+42 LSIGENINCGTIALS
-57 KKGKPSMNENAKI
+57 KKGKPSLNEKAAKL
-70 VYIPVLNIQRG
+70 YIPVLNIQRG

-103 WYISDPI
+103 WYISDSI
-110 FDPHNLFR
+110 FDVHNLFK
-118 YKNSENRNIKTSI
+118 YKNCENKNIKTSL
-131 ILVDHTLLIDEEKYL
+131 ILVDHTILIDEEKYL

-160 NYLGLYKNL
+160 NYSSLYKNL
-169 KQMNIRYPVGSC
+169 QKMNIRYPVGSC
-181 STLILHD
+181 STLILND
-188 FFCMKKEEDFPT
+188 FFGMNKEQDFPIN
-200 KIISPI
+200 IISPL

-216 KKFKDEFYKN
+216 KKFNDEFYRN
-226 RWVDF
+226 RWIDL
-231 DKKVYKY
+231 DKKVYKH

-268 NLELGVEAL
+268 NLELGIEPL

-283 TFHWDN
+283 TYNWDN
-289 RKAVWSSFPVSYY
+289 KKAIWSSFPVSYN
-302 DIVKKYGNEEL
+302 DIIKKYGNDEL
-313 YSNIMKY
+313 FNNILKY

-332 YYITNSNIN
+332 FYITNSNIN

-347 TIYNPIKLPFNK
+347 TLYNPIKLPFNK
-359 EEIIKEIKSFNQDEN
+359 EEILKEIKNFNNDEN
-374 ISAEIEK
+374 ISVEIEQTK
-381 ININENSKIY
+381 
-391 GEICCIILPD
+391 GEICLITLPD

-415 FGNLNL
+415 FGNIK

>member
-6 LREIKKLY
+6 LKEIKKLY
-14 ENSSSLL
+14 ENNSSLL

-36 ALSSYL
+36 ALSAYI
-42 LSIGENIDCGTINLS
+42 LSIGENINCGTIALS
-57 KKGKPSMNENAKI
+57 KKGKPSLNEKAKKL
-70 VYIPVLNIQRG
+70 YIPVLNIQRG

-103 WYISDPI
+103 WYISDSI
-110 FDPHNLFR
+110 FDVHNLFK
-118 YKNSENRNIKTSI
+118 YKNCENKNIKTNL
-131 ILVDHTLLIDEEKYL
+131 ILVDHTILIDEEKYL

-160 NYLGLYKNL
+160 NYSSLYKNL
-169 KQMNIRYPVGSC
+169 QKMNIRYPVGSC
-181 STLILHD
+181 STLILND
-188 FFCMKKEEDFPT
+188 FFCMNKEQDFPIN
-200 KIISPI
+200 IISPL

-216 KKFKDEFYKN
+216 KKFNDEFYRN
-226 RWVDF
+226 RWIDL
-231 DKKVYKY
+231 DKKVYKH

-268 NLELGVEAL
+268 NLELGIEPL

-283 TFHWDN
+283 TYNWDN
-289 RKAVWSSFPVSYY
+289 KKAIWSSFPVSYN
-302 DIVKKYGNEEL
+302 DIIKKYGNDEL
-313 YSNIMKY
+313 FNNILKY

-332 YYITNSNIN
+332 FYITNSNIN

-347 TIYNPIKLPFNK
+347 TLYNPIKLPFNK
-359 EEIIKEIKSFNQDEN
+359 EEILKEIKNFNNDEN
-374 ISAEIEK
+374 INVEVEQTK
-381 ININENSKIY
+381 
-391 GEICCIILPD
+391 GEICLITLPD

-415 FGNLNL
+415 FGNIK

>member
-6 LREIKKLY
+6 LKEIKKLY
-14 ENSSSLL
+14 ENNSSLL

-36 ALSSYL
+36 ALSAYI
-42 LSIGENIDCGTINLS
+42 LSIGENINCGTIALS
-57 KKGKPSMNENAKI
+57 KKGKPSLNEKATKL
-70 VYIPVLNIQRG
+70 YIPVLNIQRG

-103 WYISDPI
+103 WYISDSI
-110 FDPHNLFR
+110 FDIHNLFK
-118 YKNSENRNIKTSI
+118 YKNCENKNIKTNL
-131 ILVDHTLLIDEEKYL
+131 ILVDHTILIDEEKYL

-160 NYLGLYKNL
+160 NYSSLYKNL
-169 KQMNIRYPVGSC
+169 QKMNIRYPVGSC
-181 STLILHD
+181 STLILND
-188 FFCMKKEEDFPT
+188 FFCMNKEQDFPIN
-200 KIISPI
+200 IISPL

-216 KKFKDEFYKN
+216 KKFNDEFYRN
-226 RWVDF
+226 RWIDL
-231 DKKVYKY
+231 DKKVYKH

-268 NLELGVEAL
+268 NLELGIEPL

-283 TFHWDN
+283 TYNWDN
-289 RKAVWSSFPVSYY
+289 KKAIWSSFPVSYN
-302 DIVKKYGNEEL
+302 DIIKKYGNDEL
-313 YSNIMKY
+313 FNNILKY

-332 YYITNSNIN
+332 FYITNSNLN

-347 TIYNPIKLPFNK
+347 TLYNPIKLPFNK
-359 EEIIKEIKSFNQDEN
+359 EEILKEIKNFNNDEN
-374 ISAEIEK
+374 INVEIEQTK
-381 ININENSKIY
+381 
-391 GEICCIILPD
+391 GEICLITLPD

-415 FGNLNL
+415 FGNIK